1 MKKVFSLLPDDI
13 YISEVNIP
21 GTHDSCTAFC
31 TMSNMARCQELTI
44 KEQLERGI
52 RLFDIRLNK
61 SGKEFYL
68 VHSLADCF
76 SDSDNKNKLTFGE
89 VLSQFE
95 DFLKENPDEILVV
108 SVKQDRGIMNRWFFP
123 AFYSKYIKGNE
134 SKWCLANENQ
144 LLSDCRGKM
153 VLMRRCKIFPWW
165 GKDKKCGLDFSH
177 WKDQDGKKKTKHKS
191 VILQGGIK
199 DAELVALVQDRYG
212 LAPCLKWSKC
222 ALPFLES
229 SVPNKAVFYVHFL
242 STAHREKGKTL
253 FETAEKVNSEFM
265 KYEIKKEVPSG
276 WMLFDFPSEELVDK
290 VINSNFEI
298 YKEKTK

>member
-1 MKKVFSLLPDDI
+1 MKKFFSLLPDDI

-44 KEQLERGI
+44 KEQLDRGI

-61 SGKEFYL
+61 SGNEFYL

-89 VLSQFE
+89 VLDEFRT
-95 DFLKENPDEILVV
+95 FLKENPEEILVV

-123 AFYSKYIKGNE
+123 AFYAKYIKGNE
-134 SKWCLANENQ
+134 NEWCLANENQ
-144 LLSDCRGKM
+144 LLSDCRGKL
-153 VLMRRCKIFPWW
+153 VLMRRCRIWPSFRTQYPA
-165 GKDKKCGLDFSH
+165 GLDFSY
-177 WKDQDGKKKTKHKS
+177 WRDQKRTWRKIPLPVYLNKQT
-191 VILQGGIK
+191 L
-199 DAELVALVQDRYG
+199 AMVQDRYG
-212 LAPCLKWSKC
+212 LSAEPKWHEC
-222 ALPFLES
+222 AKDFLDNS
-229 SVPNKAVFYVHFL
+229 DSVIANKHFAVHFL
-242 STAHREKGKTL
+242 STAVRGKGETL
-253 FETAEKVNSEFM
+253 YEVAEKVNSEFM
-265 KYEIKKEVPSG
+265 KYELKKTSAQG